1 MKISELDLLHHR
13 MILGDLQAKEQLKN
27 AIEAG
32 VKKKCPIVQDFLN
45 RAKQE
50 HDKNKPL
57 VLKPSFIQRHADKII
72 RYTEKPY
79 QLTKWFLIAS
89 TITAFI
95 VEAFYA

>member
-57 VLKPSFIQRHADKII
+57 VLKPSFVQRNKDKII
-72 RYTEKPY
+72 RYTETPY
-79 QLTKWFLIAS
+79 NIIKWFIVGSVIVSL
-89 TITAFI
+89 I